1 MSAAWRPLGAWVA
14 LTVGVAVGVWILT
27 PTGGEA
33 VIRFRQAWVRLT
45 GISEGAWQ
53 VGWYEPRVRRYTI
66 PRYDPYPEMPPIDR
80 LGFVYRLLPS
90 RHHRVSG
97 ETDAP

>member
-1 MSAAWRPLGAWVA
+1 MSAAWRPLYVWAT
-14 LTVGVAVGVWILT
+14 LTIGVAVGAAVLT

-45 GISEGAWQ
+45 GISEAAWQ
-53 VGWYEPRVRRYTI
+53 VGWYEPRVRRFEI

-90 RHHRVSG
+90 CHHRLSG
-97 ETDAP
+97 GADAP